1 MDSDNPEEP
10 IRGKKKSVKGYASK
24 LFKESSVSAVS
35 SIVST
40 ASVSRKVFRALVFL
54 LFTAGFLYQCIKFL
68 YYVLQYPTVVNIE
81 INTPVRFLSP
91 AYTFCNTNGV
101 KRSTFC
107 SKYPDYCK
115 TPDKAFCDSN
125 PLYCKGNDTKI
136 PVEGALDILGL
147 EESLELSHNLSTL
160 FIYQKNDISG
170 PFPRVHEENFAT
182 SCYSHHERIDN
193 HLNALYRKKSELSNF
208 AEEFMLFDPEE
219 NEAFF
224 PNSKQGIVFA
234 IHSPY
239 EPINPFQKG
248 IFLKPGRLY
257 SITIQML
264 EEELLPYPYKT
275 NCLNYTEKW
284 LKANKSGTRSQEACR
299 HRCAQDIFE
308 ECLNCSS
315 VHIMAT
321 RKKRL
326 CKINDLDFS
335 ATHCPSPEEQFE
347 LCVKDCRD
355 DCSRTKYTYDVQ
367 EMYLTQHMLRDV
379 EDKSQ
384 VLFINSLHNYITIS

>member
-40 ASVSRKVFRALVFL
+40 ASVRRKVFRALVFL

-101 KRSTFC
+101 KRSKFC

-115 TPDKAFCDSN
+115 TPDKAFLRQQS
-125 PLYCKGNDTKI
+125 TI

-147 EESLELSHNLSTL
+147 EESLELSHNLSIL
-160 FIYQKNDISG
+160 FVHPQNDISG

-182 SCYSHHERIDN
+182 SCYSYHERIDN
-193 HLNALYRKKSELSNF
+193 HLDALYRKNHIVMSNF

-219 NEAFF
+219 NETFF
-224 PNSKQGIVFA
+224 PKSKQGIVFA

-264 EEELLPYPYKT
+264 EE
-275 NCLNYTEKW
+275 
-284 LKANKSGTRSQEACR
+284 RSC
-299 HRCAQDIFE
+299 
-308 ECLNCSS
+308 
-315 VHIMAT
+315 
-321 RKKRL
+321 
-326 CKINDLDFS
+326 
-335 ATHCPSPEEQFE
+335 
-347 LCVKDCRD
+347 
-355 DCSRTKYTYDVQ
+355 
-367 EMYLTQHMLRDV
+367 YLTHTKL
-379 EDKSQ
+379 
-384 VLFINSLHNYITIS
+384 TA